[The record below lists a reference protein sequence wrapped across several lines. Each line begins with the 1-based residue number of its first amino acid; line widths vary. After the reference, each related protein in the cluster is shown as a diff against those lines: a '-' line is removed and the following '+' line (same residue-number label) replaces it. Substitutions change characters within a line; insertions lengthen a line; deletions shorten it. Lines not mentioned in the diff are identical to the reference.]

1 MNQDILFSYQLES
14 GKSLMVIVS
23 NNIDIRI
30 ILPVLETF
38 IKLKKE
44 ETEQ

>member
-23 NNIDIRI
+23 NNI
-30 ILPVLETF
+30 
-38 IKLKKE
+38 
-44 ETEQ
+44 